1 MFEYVKLS
9 GSFGT
14 RVRELRRERGWS
26 QAHLGGDEYTA
37 SYISYIEAGRRA
49 PSPEA
54 ASYLAE
60 RLGVDPVTLGFGE
73 AADVG
78 TELDIVSYLVL
89 ADRAMH
95 TREWTTALAGTQ
107 RAEELALA
115 TERFDRV
122 WEAQYLRC
130 RILVDKSDFSLAAE
144 LILDL
149 CDGVVT
155 SQSVTV
161 RAEVLNLA
169 ARILR
174 AVGRLH
180 DAVDKATEA
189 RRIAPDEPRRV
200 EALLQ
205 LCAARAERGD
215 TPDSMSEEI
224 AELTELSNGL
234 PDGHLKGRAYWYI
247 GNMQHFA
254 GDTAA
259 GERSHAEAA
268 AMIRGAAD
276 LELWSRVQR
285 VIAHFRMIRGDLDG
299 VWEQLEI
306 AENAMKLTGRAADLA
321 DLAVEQAR
329 CLFLLGD
336 AETARVRLEDALT
349 LEPFSIACPSRADA
363 RELLADVLLALGEYR
378 GAREAFRNA
387 ANDHEAIGAAP
398 RALEAWRSAAKVPE
412 Q

>member
-1 MFEYVKLS
+1 MKLS

-14 RVRELRRERGWS
+14 RVRELRREKGWS

-54 ASYLAE
+54 ASYLAD

-95 TREWTTALAGTQ
+95 TREWTTALAGAE

-130 RILVDKSDFSLAAE
+130 RILVDKSDFSLAAD

-155 SQSVTV
+155 SQSITV

-174 AVGRLH
+174 AVGRLN
-180 DAVDKATEA
+180 DAVDKASEA
-189 RRIAPDEPRRV
+189 RRIAPDAPRRV

-205 LCAARAERGD
+205 LCASRSERGD
-215 TPDSMSEEI
+215 SLESMKDEVEQ
-224 AELTELSNGL
+224 LTELCDEL

-254 GDTAA
+254 GDPDA

-268 AMIRGAAD
+268 AMILGSAD

-285 VIAHFRMIRGDLDG
+285 VIAHFRMTRGDLDG

-306 AENAMKLTGRAADLA
+306 AENAMKLTGRASDLA
-321 DLAVEQAR
+321 ELAVEQAR

-336 AETARVRLEDALT
+336 ADAARSRLEGALE

-363 RELLADVLLALGEYR
+363 YELLGDVQLALGDNR
-378 GAREAFRNA
+378 GARQAFRNA
-387 ANDHEAIGAAP
+387 ASDHESNGAVP
-398 RALEAWRSAAKVPE
+398 RALEAWRSAARVPE